1 MYINGYDNYCSNV
14 VQIKMLYSGIHRHF
28 KFYNRVINKYIFIFL
43 NERIRNKNEVWE
55 DYAEGFRTL
64 SCFQKS
70 FSLDFTPLEG
80 FKLHTNLLH
89 GKLSKQLWG
98 LSIFRGRTILLQGDS
113 WKAKF
118 QTNVLQEQNM
128 ISQEHVFACY
138 SYEMYDTPTM

>member
-1 MYINGYDNYCSNV
+1 MKCGKIMQKGLELCPAFKKAGFYSFRRFQTAYI
-14 VQIKMLYSGIHRHF
+14 
-28 KFYNRVINKYIFIFL
+28 
-43 NERIRNKNEVWE
+43 
-55 DYAEGFRTL
+55 
-64 SCFQKS
+64 
-70 FSLDFTPLEG
+70 
-80 FKLHTNLLH
+80 NLLH

-98 LSIFRGRTILLQGDS
+98 LSIFRGSTILLQGDS